1 MVLKGY
7 LVEKYNNMSGAYTCN
22 RLVEE
27 AKVLGMDLRIIG
39 IHDTYVVDGAVYNA
53 GAPLE
58 KRDFLINRYKWGKVP
73 GELSELV
80 TRTYNPYAAFAKYVN
95 KFEQVKSIRSE
106 EFRVPRYILGTAL
119 LPYETIIETIGLP
132 FVAKGLE
139 NSMGAEISLIQTP
152 DDYKKLS
159 VEYDMSK
166 EWLFEEYISTSYGR
180 DLRFYSIRGNAVAA
194 MVRKSQGDF
203 RANVALGASVEPHA
217 ITPKLQKI
225 AADIYAQTKL
235 DFLGIDLLFGK
246 SPEEASDIEDELYFC
261 EINVMPG
268 IEGIEEASG
277 QNIAG
282 HILRTIKEDFEIE

>member
-1 MVLKGY
+1 MLKGY

-27 AKVLGMDLRIIG
+27 AKVLGIDLRIIG

-58 KRDFLINRYKWGKVP
+58 KRDFLIYRYKWGKVP
-73 GELSELV
+73 SELSELV
-80 TRTYNPYAAFAKYVN
+80 TRTYNPYTAFAKYVN

-203 RANVALGASVEPHA
+203 RANVALGASVESYS

-246 SPEEASDIEDELYFC
+246 EPEAGKDIEDILYFC

-282 HILRTIKEDFEIE
+282 HILRTIKEDFDIE

>member
-1 MVLKGY
+1 MLKGY

-27 AKVLGMDLRIIG
+27 AKVLGVDLRIIG
-39 IHDTYVVDGAVYNA
+39 IHDTYVVDGAVYNV

-73 GELSELV
+73 SELSELV
-80 TRTYNPYAAFAKYVN
+80 TRTYNPYTAFAKYVN

-203 RANVALGASVEPHA
+203 RANVALGASVESHA

-246 SPEEASDIEDELYFC
+246 EPEAGKDIEDILYFC

-282 HILRTIKEDFEIE
+282 HILRTIKEDFDIE

>member
-1 MVLKGY
+1 MLKGY

-27 AKVLGMDLRIIG
+27 AKVLDMDLRIIG
-39 IHDTYVVDGAVYNA
+39 IHDTYVVDGAVYNV

-73 GELSELV
+73 SELSELV
-80 TRTYNPYAAFAKYVN
+80 TRTYNPYTAFAKYVN

-106 EFRVPRYILGTAL
+106 EFRVPRYILGTGL

-203 RANVALGASVEPHA
+203 RANVALGASVESHA

-246 SPEEASDIEDELYFC
+246 EPEVGKDIEDILYFC

-282 HILRTIKEDFEIE
+282 HILRTIKEDFDIE